1 MNNSS
6 LNVNVRTTD
15 PKIIKKLRK
24 AVEKILEQEKTANES
39 LSYSIDSSY
48 SNGRPNMYVGG
59 RRSYQAVTSD
69 EG

>member
-6 LNVNVRTTD
+6 LNINVRTTD

-24 AVEKILEQEKTANES
+24 AVEKILEQEKTVNES

-48 SNGRPNMYVGG
+48 SNGRSNM
-59 RRSYQAVTSD
+59 
-69 EG
+69 

>member
-24 AVEKILEQEKTANES
+24 AVEKILEQEKVADEN

-59 RRSYQAVTSD
+59 RRPYQSVTSD

>member
-15 PKIIKKLRK
+15 PKIIKKLRM

-59 RRSYQAVTSD
+59 RRSYQAVND

>member
-59 RRSYQAVTSD
+59 RRPYQSVTSY

>member
-15 PKIIKKLRK
+15 PKIVKKLRK
-24 AVEKILEQEKTANES
+24 AVEKILEQEKVADEN

-59 RRSYQAVTSD
+59 RRLYQSVTSD

>member
-59 RRSYQAVTSD
+59 RRSYQAVND

>member
-6 LNVNVRTTD
+6 LNVNIRTTD
-15 PKIIKKLRK
+15 PKIVKKLRK
-24 AVEKILEQEKTANES
+24 AVEKILEQEKVANEN

-59 RRSYQAVTSD
+59 RRSYQAVND

>member
-6 LNVNVRTTD
+6 LNVKVRTTD

-24 AVEKILEQEKTANES
+24 AVEKILEQEKVADEN

-59 RRSYQAVTSD
+59 RRPYQSVTSD

>member
-15 PKIIKKLRK
+15 PKIVKKLRK
-24 AVEKILEQEKTANES
+24 AVEKILEQEKVADEN
-39 LSYSIDSSY
+39 LSYSIGSSY
-48 SNGRPNMYVGG
+48 SDGRPNMYIGG
-59 RRSYQAVTSD
+59 RRSYQAVNGD

>member
-39 LSYSIDSSY
+39 LSYAIDSSY
-48 SNGRPNMYVGG
+48 SSTNMYVGG
-59 RRSYQAVTSD
+59 RRSFQAVNGD